1 MTKTYLTSCR
11 LLATF
16 ITLACAVALTNTATA
31 QVVSPNGKVEWREK
45 GKGFAVVYHNGGNE
59 QEALEI
65 ANVGMLMKDGGG
77 RELAL
82 KAKMP
87 VEAIK
92 DSYTMIGG
100 KRYECSNEA
109 NELTYLYIDNIGRQ
123 QSLTVRAYNDGVA
136 FRYVFDGLQHTRITE
151 ELTTYRI
158 PEGTKR

>member
-1 MTKTYLTSCR
+1 MTKTYLTGCR

-59 QEALEI
+59 QEVLEI

-82 KAKMP
+82 NPNLM
-87 VEAIK
+87 
-92 DSYTMIGG
+92 
-100 KRYECSNEA
+100 
-109 NELTYLYIDNIGRQ
+109 LYKPFPLLFSDFRFQ
-123 QSLTVRAYNDGVA
+123 FASLC
-136 FRYVFDGLQHTRITE
+136 
-151 ELTTYRI
+151 TTNFW
-158 PEGTKR
+158 GF